1 MSILELDQMREELA
15 KIGNF
20 SQTSD
25 KYQDDILALVRSSS
39 EFGTGIVEIGCYRG
53 GLTVQIAKLAA
64 ELGLKLDVVDVD
76 EGYLQV
82 ARSTVAH
89 FGLQDSV
96 AFHLMDFPTFI
107 QNAWDGDHKGTIVVD
122 GDHHYAGVVADI
134 RAIRSMRPQPY
145 AIAFHDY
152 SLRYSLEELA
162 DVRVDRAIE
171 DEFGGSVQ
179 LLPIGE
185 IAGNGHMRTAP
196 GPDGHYHERGK
207 SEGVVIKLK
216 GS

>member
-15 KIGNF
+15 NIGNF

-39 EFGTGIVEIGCYRG
+39 EYGTGIVEIGCYRG

-96 AFHLMDFPTFI
+96 VFHLMDFPTFI
-107 QNAWDGDHKGTIVVD
+107 QNAWVGSTK
-122 GDHHYAGVVADI
+122 
-134 RAIRSMRPQPY
+134 
-145 AIAFHDY
+145 
-152 SLRYSLEELA
+152 EL
-162 DVRVDRAIE
+162 
-171 DEFGGSVQ
+171 
-179 LLPIGE
+179 
-185 IAGNGHMRTAP
+185 
-196 GPDGHYHERGK
+196 
-207 SEGVVIKLK
+207 
-216 GS
+216 